1 MKGGRVKIVEVVLGR
16 TTDGQKKRF
25 AYLAILPVFLYF
37 IVIFGYTTAYA
48 FYLSFNTWSIAAP
61 LSFVGLDNWVS
72 VLGDP
77 RFWRSMVNTFY
88 FAIVS
93 VPCITLSAL
102 TLALLFNTAT
112 RWLKAK
118 NLFKTIYFMPVVTSF
133 VAVAWIWNWLYQP
146 TYGLI
151 NNILA
156 AVGLPPQMWLW
167 SITEVIPSLAV
178 MQVWARS
185 GFEMTILIAGLEA
198 IPEVYYDAAKIDG
211 ASAWRTFRHVTLPL
225 LNPQILIVTVL
236 ELIFALQ
243 IFELPFIATEG
254 GPGNASLTVVL
265 YLYRVAFSY
274 MKMSEGCV
282 MAIILFAVILALTL
296 LQWRNVGRPFI
307 Y

>member
-1 MKGGRVKIVEVVLGR
+1 ML
-16 TTDGQKKRF
+16 
-25 AYLAILPVFLYF
+25 
-37 IVIFGYTTAYA
+37 
-48 FYLSFNTWSIAAP
+48 
-61 LSFVGLDNWVS
+61 
-72 VLGDP
+72 
-77 RFWRSMVNTFY
+77 NTFY

-93 VPCITLSAL
+93 VPCITLLAL
-102 TLALLFNTAT
+102 TLALLFNTGT

-151 NNILA
+151 NDILA
-156 AVGLPPQMWLW
+156 AVGLPPHMWLW
-167 SITEVIPSLAV
+167 SITEVIPSLAI

-198 IPEVYYDAAKIDG
+198 IPEVYYDAAKVDG
-211 ASAWRTFRHVTLPL
+211 ASAWSTFRHVTLPL

-274 MKMSEGCV
+274 MQMSQGCV
-282 MAIILFAVILALTL
+282 MAIVLFAVILALTL
-296 LQWRNVGRPFI
+296 LQWRVLRKPFT